1 VTRDPEFQVL
11 RKSRRL
17 VTAQIAVVITIV
29 VTAVGALAYC
39 VMVRGQHTDM
49 NRTLDFALSRDT
61 VTNPPGCVWL
71 FEQTGSMTKASPGA
85 PTGLP
90 IRGPIDAVSRRHS
103 AITGSYTAN
112 GNSYEARTIRR
123 GDTVVQAVLDK
134 RFQNEDK
141 RRLLIALGIAEAIGL
156 LAAGLT
162 GGVLARRAIAPL
174 GEALSRQRRF
184 VADASHEL
192 RTPLTQLH
200 TRAQLLDRQ
209 LREDGGP
216 PEVAAEV
223 AAMLANTRQFGAV
236 VEDLLLSAQL
246 RSAPREFGTVDLA
259 ALAAGAV
266 TAEEARAR
274 AAGIALQQEIRPCV
288 VRGVESALR
297 RVVVALID
305 NALGHSRAG
314 GRVRVSLS
322 TVDGR
327 ALLAVS
333 DDGVGFDQRDAG
345 RLFDRFAR
353 GDNGAGRRFGLGL
366 ALVREVVES
375 HGGQVTATGELG
387 VGASFTVSL
396 PATVVEPA
404 ARVLAVVADG
414 VGSGGQRGAGR

>member
-1 VTRDPEFQVL
+1 VTEFQVL
-11 RKSRRL
+11 RKSRRII
-17 VTAQIAVVITIV
+17 TAQIAVVITIV

-39 VMVRGQHTDM
+39 VVVRGQRTDM
-49 NRTLDFALSRDT
+49 NRTLDFALSRNT
-61 VTNPPGCVWL
+61 VSDPPGCVWL
-71 FEQTGSMTKASPGA
+71 FRQTRGVLTASPGA
-85 PTGLP
+85 PAGLP
-90 IRGPIDAVSRRHS
+90 IRGPINAVSKGHS
-103 AITGSYTAN
+103 AITASYKAN

-134 RFQNEDK
+134 RFLNDD
-141 RRLLIALGIAEAIGL
+141 RSRLLIALGIAELIGL
-156 LAAGLT
+156 AAAGLT

-223 AAMLANTRQFGAV
+223 AAMLASTRQFGAV

-246 RSAPREFGTVDLA
+246 RSAPRQFGAVDLA
-259 ALAAGAV
+259 GLAAAAV
-266 TAEEARAR
+266 TAEHTRAR
-274 AAGIALQQEIRPCV
+274 AAGIVLQQEIRPCV
-288 VRGVESALR
+288 VHGVESALR
-297 RVVVALID
+297 RVVVALVD

-314 GRVRVSLS
+314 GRVLVSLS

-327 ALLAVS
+327 ALLTVS

-345 RLFDRFAR
+345 RIFDRFAR

-375 HGGQVTATGELG
+375 HGGQVTATGEPD
-387 VGASFTVSL
+387 VGASFSVSL
-396 PATVVEPA
+396 PAVEP
-404 ARVLAVVADG
+404 VPLAVVPDR
-414 VGSGGQRGAGR
+414 VGSGGERGAGR